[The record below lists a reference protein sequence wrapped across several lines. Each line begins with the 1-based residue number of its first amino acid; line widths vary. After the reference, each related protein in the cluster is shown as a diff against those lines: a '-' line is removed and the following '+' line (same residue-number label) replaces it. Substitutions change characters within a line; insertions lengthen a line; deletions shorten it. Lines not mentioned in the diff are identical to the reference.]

1 VATVARL
8 FPKQVSLRNPARVA
22 QLQGVLS
29 DVCSAL
35 RACADILP
43 DLITWGP
50 AQVIGLTTNAA
61 DGPLSPDFHTA
72 VPAAKAEAQAHW
84 KL

>member
-1 VATVARL
+1 
-8 FPKQVSLRNPARVA
+8 VA

-50 AQVIGLTTNAA
+50 GPGDREDALALMLGAARLRPQCWRAAALLARITWGPAQVIAKT
-61 DGPLSPDFHTA
+61 LSH
-72 VPAAKAEAQAHW
+72 
-84 KL
+84 

>member
-1 VATVARL
+1 
-8 FPKQVSLRNPARVA
+8 VA

-43 DLITWGP
+43 DVITWGP
-50 AQVIGLTTNAA
+50 AQVIGLATNAA
-61 DGPLSPDFHTA
+61 DGPLKPA
-72 VPAAKAEAQAHW
+72 VGSSIKRR
-84 KL
+84 

>member
-1 VATVARL
+1 MPPGT
-8 FPKQVSLRNPARVA
+8 PARA
-22 QLQGVLS
+22 TQLQGVLS

-50 AQVIGLTTNAA
+50 AQVIH
-61 DGPLSPDFHTA
+61 LSDVCSA
-72 VPAAKAEAQAHW
+72 LRACAPARTSCRT
-84 KL
+84 

>member
-1 VATVARL
+1 
-8 FPKQVSLRNPARVA
+8 VA

-43 DLITWGP
+43 DLDHLAL
-50 AQVIGLTTNAA
+50 AQVIGLTKT
-61 DGPLSPDFHTA
+61 LSH
-72 VPAAKAEAQAHW
+72 
-84 KL
+84 